1 MALALSEEQLVKL
14 NKKDI
19 LQLLLESMAQEKELR
34 SQLAVLTDELK
45 RTNQQMQVILE
56 KWNLAQA
63 NRFGRSSEKM
73 GYDTGTCQQLELAV
87 MYAECFNEAEV
98 TVNETPPDEPDMEE
112 VTVTAHK
119 RKKHAGKREED
130 LKDLPHAEPVI
141 STLTE
146 EELLEQL
153 GPGYRQLKDEVYQRL
168 EFHPS
173 SFEVKEYHICVYVSA
188 DGKKFAKA
196 KRPQADLFRNSIA
209 TPSLLAGILN
219 YKYVNALP
227 VHRLAQD
234 FKRSEVNISPQVM
247 CNWVI
252 KSSEIYFSLVYDWM
266 KDVLLKQPVVQ
277 ADETT
282 LKVNRDG
289 RKAGSSSY
297 MWVYITGE
305 HDDSG
310 KKIVL
315 YDYCRTRS
323 TEHLRE
329 FLSSYKGI
337 LVSDGYQSYHTF
349 SKEQSLT
356 SAGCWTHCRR
366 RFVNAIKAAQKDL
379 PEEALKN
386 SIAYQALARISAIY
400 KLDGSWKERTSEY
413 RMEHRQR
420 ILKPLVDEYFDWVKE
435 QIKTCN
441 VLPKSETGEG
451 LSYSINQEKY
461 LRAFL
466 DNRDIPIDN
475 SACERAIRP
484 FCVGRKNWNVIDTV
498 EGAQASAIVYSI
510 AETAKANN
518 LKPYQYFEYL
528 LTELPERISRKKDST
543 FSLDDLMPWSP
554 KLPMSCRKIK

>member
-14 NKKDI
+14 NKKDV

-87 MYAECFNEAEV
+87 MYAECFNEAEA
-98 TVNETPPDEPDMEE
+98 TVNGTPPDEPDMEE

-305 HDDSG
+305 HDDSR

-349 SKEQSLT
+349 SEEQSLT

-366 RFVNAIKAAQKDL
+366 RFVNAIKAAKKDL

-466 DNRDIPIDN
+466 DNGDIPIDN

>member
-87 MYAECFNEAEV
+87 MYAECFNEAEA

-413 RMEHRQR
+413 CMEHRQR

>member
-87 MYAECFNEAEV
+87 MYAECFNEAEA

-227 VHRLAQD
+227 VHCLAQD

-266 KDVLLKQPVVQ
+266 KDVLLKHPVVQ